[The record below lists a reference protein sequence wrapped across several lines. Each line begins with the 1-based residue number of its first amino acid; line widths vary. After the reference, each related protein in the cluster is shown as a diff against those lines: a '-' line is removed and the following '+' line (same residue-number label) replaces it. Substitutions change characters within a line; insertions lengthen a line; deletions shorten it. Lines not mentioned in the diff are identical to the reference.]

1 MKLNDFR
8 AALTKLLLNK
18 YVIATSCFFVWLTLF
33 DEDSLIERFN
43 LSSQAS
49 ELRKQR
55 NQVSEEIANDRKKMD
70 DLRNSRETLEKFAR
84 EEYLM
89 KAPEEAVFV
98 IK

>member
-89 KAPEEAVFV
+89 KAPDEVVFV

>member
-33 DEDSLIERFN
+33 DEDSLIERFT

-89 KAPEEAVFV
+89 NALDEVFFV